1 MVIFNIFRGI
11 ADLDSNTLNYI
22 KGCKKLSLSS
32 NFISKIPE
40 LHFDN
45 IP

>member
-1 MVIFNIFRGI
+1 MDIFNIFRGI

-32 NFISKIPE
+32 N
-40 LHFDN
+40 
-45 IP
+45 

>member
-1 MVIFNIFRGI
+1 MGKFNILRVI
-11 ADLDSNTLNYI
+11 ADLDSNALNYI

-40 LHFDN
+40 LHFEN